1 MKDFMKRNWVLLTLI
16 IFIVMSSIWL
26 LFKGLPYQHD
36 IGFHFSRM
44 VSLAQT
50 MRHGDILAL
59 VHDAFYGYGYALGI
73 FYGNFFFYL
82 PSFLYLIG
90 LPSIF
95 SFKILYLF
103 MNIGTVLITYYT
115 CKRII
120 PNKKIAVLTTM
131 LYTFSEYRLYDY
143 FVRGAVGETLAFM
156 VAPLVILGLYEII
169 VGDYKKWYLFSI
181 GFVLL
186 LLSHMITTILMAF
199 FCVLIITIQYK
210 RFLEEKKRFF
220 YLILSGIVGL
230 LLGAF
235 FLFPILEQ
243 YFFSNISIF
252 VDGSF
257 YAPSGYAIRRMII
270 PRWFFTPYLGVP
282 LIMLFPIRFFF
293 SKKEIDQ
300 KYQSLLFFNDVLLV
314 LGILS
319 FVCTTRIFPWAK
331 LTAIVSFVQFSWR
344 LLLFTTLF
352 FCISVGINLFFLLQS
367 KRKDIVKTISWFII
381 LTAFFTNLLYFVQY
395 GIRVNHYDNFY
406 ENEIGNAEYL
416 LSGTDW
422 QDIDKPLEEI
432 LTNHSDLIVSYT
444 KKGTSIT
451 VEYSNNLQ
459 EDTYVELPL
468 FNYLGYQVD
477 HDLKI
482 EDGTNHL
489 IRVYL
494 KDSSGKFQVSYQGT
508 MVQKISY
515 IVSFVS
521 LIGFSGFIIKKN
533 IRKK

>member
-1 MKDFMKRNWVLLTLI
+1 MKDFIKRNWVFLTLI
-16 IFIVMSSIWL
+16 SFMIIGSIWL
-26 LFKGLPYQHD
+26 LAKGIPYQHD

-59 VHDAFYGYGYALGI
+59 VHDAFYGYGYALGL

-90 LPSIF
+90 LPAIL

-103 MNIGTVLITYYT
+103 MNVGTVLITYYT
-115 CKRII
+115 CKKMI
-120 PNKKIAVLTTM
+120 PSKKIAILTTM

-169 VGDYKKWYLFSI
+169 VDDYKKWYLFSI

-199 FCVLIITIQYK
+199 FCILIIIVQYK
-210 RFLEEKKRFF
+210 RFLEEPKRFF
-220 YLILSGIVGL
+220 YLIISGIFGL

-252 VDGSF
+252 VEGSF

-293 SKKEIDQ
+293 NKNEIDT
-300 KYQSLLFFNDVLLV
+300 KYKSLLFFNDILLA

-319 FVCTTRIFPWAK
+319 LVCTTRIFPWTK

-352 FCISVGINLFFLLQS
+352 FCISIGINLFLLTKS
-367 KRKDIVKTISWFII
+367 LRKDIVKTIYCFIV
-381 LTAFFTNLLYFVQY
+381 LTAFFTNILYSVQY
-395 GIRVNHYDNFY
+395 GIRVNHYDTFY

-422 QDIDKPLEEI
+422 TEIDQPLEEI
-432 LTNHSDLIVSYT
+432 YTNNSDLIISYT
-444 KKGTSIT
+444 KNGTSIT

-459 EDTYVELPL
+459 KDTYIELPL
-468 FNYLGYQVD
+468 FYYLGYQVD
-477 HDLKI
+477 QDLKI

-489 IRVYL
+489 IRIYL
-494 KDSSGKFQVSYQGT
+494 EDSNGEFQVSYQGT
-508 MVQKISY
+508 MIQKISY
-515 IVSFVS
+515 VISFLS
-521 LIGFSGFIIKKN
+521 LIGFSGYIIKKGLL
-533 IRKK
+533 KK